1 VRQMARKRKI
11 NYDPTLEVEKKE
23 FFVGT
28 KVGRKLSRVKDFFN
42 NLPVG
47 VQWFTTLMISSIISG
62 IVGVAVMIYFNI
74 GVKTLVEM
82 NTYLKVQ
89 FIFDLVLIVM
99 LVVFIWLVIHEA
111 KS

>member
-1 VRQMARKRKI
+1 MARKRRI
-11 NYDPTLEVEKKE
+11 LYDPTLEIEKKE

-28 KVGRKLSRVKDFFN
+28 KLGKKLSGVKDFFN

-47 VQWFTTLMISSIISG
+47 LQWFTTLMISSIISG
-62 IVGVAVMIYFNI
+62 IVGVAVMLYFNI
-74 GVKTLVEM
+74 GVSTIAEI

-89 FIFDLVLIVM
+89 FIFDIIVLVM
-99 LVVFIWLVIHEA
+99 LVTFILLLIKEA